1 MHAEGKGGPQDMPEA
16 RRLYGLAA
24 AQGHANAQCTLGFMH
39 EDGQGGPQDMS
50 EARRLFGLAA
60 AQGHKRAI
68 SEAERL
74 ANAMAEAL
82 LAKEEVEAEAQE
94 QAEARETEAANALVT
109 AREQKEA
116 KAAQAEV
123 EEQARMQAEQE
134 AQAAAEAQAG
144 GAAAT
149 AAAENARKPPDH
161 LICPISQDVT
171 IDHPHVRPHLH
182 RSRVVRLHTR
192 GSGQG

>member
-1 MHAEGKGGPQDMPEA
+1 MHGA

-39 EDGQGGPQDMS
+39 AEGKGGPQNLP
-50 EARRLFGLAA
+50 EARRLSGLAA
-60 AQGHKRAI
+60 AQGHKRAM

-82 LAKEEVEAEAQE
+82 LAEEEVEAEAQE
-94 QAEARETEAANALVT
+94 QAEAHETEAANALVT

-116 KAAQAEV
+116 KAEV
-123 EEQARMQAEQE
+123 EEQAHMQAEQE

-144 GAAAT
+144 AAAAA

-161 LICPISQDVT
+161 LVCPISQDVM
-171 IDHPHVRPHLH
+171 IDHPHVRPQLH